1 MNSSSPVSIPR
12 YSQTSHTAPFVK
24 PDPRPVAL
32 LRTFPPPGPPV
43 SRLSPAKPAICPL
56 KPAADE
62 DRKLQQPGTSY
73 RDALHTGPQ
82 VRALGTSQ
90 TGGLRSG
97 GMALALLIGDVALW
111 MGLFSVCLWLLEL
124 FAQGSNFPNA
134 SVVGIPLGVSLLSAW
149 LVGGYDRDSD
159 LRSLRFASEFLIA
172 GLFATVVGAGLV
184 ALFGS
189 YGSTQ
194 LASRFLLLATP
205 LCFTFVSLF
214 GRRMLAR
221 RIEWDSNGVRRVL
234 LLGSMNEAA
243 ALQRALEFAGRP
255 ATVERLDPSQATPAV
270 LSDYLRTRATA
281 PASPDSA
288 SPGSV
293 PLGAIVIGLSADP
306 LHTDLPPFLVSLH
319 TTRLPVYTWPAFWR
333 LRVRMH
339 DVLDPSTAWLF
350 DRDFRLVTTSVY
362 WHVKRLVDFVLAAV
376 ALVLTSPI
384 LVLAG
389 IAVRLDSHGPAFFR
403 QQRVGFRGKRFVVYK
418 LRTMQENSEADGTT
432 TAPGDSRITR
442 LGHFLRRSRIDEI
455 PQLLNVL
462 KGEMSFVGPR
472 PEWTVCVEH
481 YEQHLCYY
489 HLRHLAKPGITGWA
503 QVNYPY
509 GQDVNDARNKLSFD
523 LYYVSHAS
531 LLLDCSILLK
541 TLYVVLGRIGGQ

>member
-1 MNSSSPVSIPR
+1 MLNPPPV
-12 YSQTSHTAPFVK
+12 TS
-24 PDPRPVAL
+24 
-32 LRTFPPPGPPV
+32 LRTFPPLSPAP
-43 SRLSPAKPAICPL
+43 SRLSPPNPTTG
-56 KPAADE
+56 E
-62 DRKLQQPGTSY
+62 DRILQQLGTSY
-73 RDALHTGPQ
+73 RDALDPGPQ

-97 GMALALLIGDVALW
+97 GLDLALLTGDILLWIGIYS
-111 MGLFSVCLWLLEL
+111 MCLWSLHIFGHGFNL
-124 FAQGSNFPNA
+124 PNS
-134 SVVGIPLGVSLLSAW
+134 SVVGIPLGISLLSAW
-149 LVGGYDRDSD
+149 LVDAYDRDSN
-159 LRSLRFASEFLIA
+159 LRSLRFASEFLLA
-172 GLFATVVGAGLV
+172 GFFATVVGAGLL

-189 YGSTQ
+189 YGSTRMT
-194 LASRFLLLATP
+194 SRVLLLATP
-205 LCFTFVSLF
+205 LGFTLISLYWRRVLA
-214 GRRMLAR
+214 GRS
-221 RIEWDSNGVRRVL
+221 EWDSNGVRRVL
-234 LLGSMNEAA
+234 LLGSVNEAA

-255 ATVERLDPSQATPAV
+255 AAVERLDPAETSPAV

-281 PASPDSA
+281 PASADSA

-293 PLGAIVIGLSADP
+293 PLGAIVLGLSADP

-339 DVLDPSTAWLF
+339 DVHDPSTAWLF

-362 WHVKRLVDFVLAAV
+362 WHVKRMVDLVLAAA
-376 ALVLTSPI
+376 ALVLTTPI
-384 LVLAG
+384 LLLAA
-389 IAVRLDSHGPAFFR
+389 IAIRLDSNGPAFFR
-403 QQRVGFRGKRFVVYK
+403 QQRVGFRGKRFAIYK
-418 LRTMQENSEADGTT
+418 FRTMRVNSEADGTT
-432 TAPGDSRITR
+432 TAPGDTRITR
-442 LGHFLRRSRIDEI
+442 LGHFLRRSRVDEI

-462 KGEMSFVGPR
+462 KGDMSFVGPR

-523 LYYVSHAS
+523 LYYVTHAS

-541 TLYVVLGRIGGQ
+541 TLYVVLGRIGGH